1 VHRRHRRRPPPCD
14 PPVRHDCH
22 RPSARGGKRKLQVAP
37 QRAREPAARWCWSSW
52 TSGCRALPTR
62 GRWSVHRHHEHQC
75 GRPSFRRAAL
85 PRGHRHR
92 AEPARCPNLPEHR
105 PQRAHGCVR
114 APSLT
119 RQRTA
124 HGTRPVP
131 RRQSNP
137 STRAWCAA
145 ASPGATPPTPP
156 RNPYLRVCRLVPL
169 GKVPQTI
176 AENTISRR
184 SRVEPQQEQ
193 AGIVKGHRF
202 LSRDQAVAD
211 EQKHSLWRAFVW
223 CGGRL

>member
-1 VHRRHRRRPPPCD
+1 M
-14 PPVRHDCH
+14 
-22 RPSARGGKRKLQVAP
+22 LQVAP

-62 GRWSVHRHHEHQC
+62 GRWRVHRHHEHQC
-75 GRPSFRRAAL
+75 GRPSLRRAAL
-85 PRGHRHR
+85 PRRHHHR
-92 AEPARCPNLPEHR
+92 AEPARCPSLPEHR

-119 RQRTA
+119 RPRTA

-156 RNPYLRVCRLVPL
+156 RNPYFRVTPRRSGIGLSGLVECPKYTTPRLSFFIETRTVPAARYKGAQVPL
-169 GKVPQTI
+169 PRPGCCRR
-176 AENTISRR
+176 AEALSVASICLVWRTAVRR
-184 SRVEPQQEQ
+184 
-193 AGIVKGHRF
+193 
-202 LSRDQAVAD
+202 AVVLFR
-211 EQKHSLWRAFVW
+211 HGFIGYSS
-223 CGGRL
+223 